1 MNKTP
6 KATSALIDFFL
17 ELRDL
22 LKKPRFRSILV
33 WMAILL
39 ASGTIFFSWVEG
51 WSLLD
56 SLYFSIVTLTTVG
69 YGDLFPV
76 TNSGRL
82 ISMMVMT
89 AGVALF
95 GVITGFLANAFLT
108 PDEPRGNERADGE
121 IDTGEVAEVA
131 EIRRILENQDD
142 VNERILLR
150 LEKIEQLLMDE
161 A

>member
-1 MNKTP
+1 MTEKPKT
-6 KATSALIDFFL
+6 TSALIDFFL

-69 YGDLFPV
+69 YGDLSPNTEV
-76 TNSGRL
+76 G
-82 ISMMVMT
+82 
-89 AGVALF
+89 
-95 GVITGFLANAFLT
+95 NAFTILYIIF
-108 PDEPRGNERADGE
+108 GMIMIAASISVLAMERQ
-121 IDTGEVAEVA
+121 VA
-131 EIRRILENQDD
+131 RTQQT
-142 VNERILLR
+142 ERSMKEEESSL
-150 LEKIEQLLMDE
+150 
-161 A
+161 

>member
-6 KATSALIDFFL
+6 KTTSALIDFFL

-69 YGDLFPV
+69 YGDLSPNTEIGKAF
-76 TNSGRL
+76 TILYIIFGMIL
-82 ISMMVMT
+82 IAASISVLAMERQVARTQQTERSMKEEESS
-89 AGVALF
+89 L
-95 GVITGFLANAFLT
+95 
-108 PDEPRGNERADGE
+108 
-121 IDTGEVAEVA
+121 
-131 EIRRILENQDD
+131 
-142 VNERILLR
+142 
-150 LEKIEQLLMDE
+150 
-161 A
+161 